1 VSIIE
6 DDKPTREILG
16 GWLSRAEGLKFVSQ
30 FESAEDCLARL
41 PQQKPDVVL
50 MDIKLPGMNGVEC
63 VRQLKPQLPLTQF
76 VMLTACED
84 ISHVFAALA
93 AGANGYLLKPI
104 HRQRLLAAL
113 KDVHAGGSPLS
124 SYVARKVVESFHSA
138 VPIPSP
144 TRELCNL
151 PRRQRQV
158 LEFLALGSRCG
169 EIAETLGISV
179 NTVNTHIQRIFKKL
193 HVHSARQAVSLYR
206 TFS

>member
-6 DDKPTREILG
+6 DDQPAREILA
-16 GWLSRAEGLKFVSQ
+16 GWLSRAGGFKFVSQ
-30 FESAEDCLARL
+30 FESAEDYLARL

-84 ISHVFAALA
+84 ISHVLAALA

-104 HRQRLLAAL
+104 PRQRLLAAL
-113 KDVHAGGSPLS
+113 KDAHAGGLPLS
-124 SYVARKVVESFHSA
+124 SYIARKVVESFQSV
-138 VPIPSP
+138 VPIPAP
-144 TRELCNL
+144 TRESCKLS
-151 PRRQRQV
+151 RRQRQV

-169 EIAETLGISV
+169 EIAETLDISV
-179 NTVNTHIQRIFKKL
+179 TTVNTHITRVFKKL
-193 HVHSARQAVSLYR
+193 HVHSARKAVSLYR
-206 TFS
+206 QFS